1 MADRHADVLLVGGGV
16 ASAACAVAL
25 REDGFEGSVVLAGR
39 EPDPPYSRPPAS
51 KGYLSGAEGRED
63 ALYRPEAW
71 YEAHDVELLTRVS
84 VMKMDPGARTVK
96 LSDRSELSFGS
107 ALVATGANVRR
118 LDVDGAD
125 LEGIHYLRALR
136 NADTIRADVEGAAEV
151 VLIGGSYIGCEVAA
165 TLTAMGRR
173 CTVVMQEPVALS
185 RGFGGQAGRHLQGV
199 LEEHGVTFVGEA
211 TVERFEGSGERVE
224 RVVLQGGRELGADA
238 VVLGVGAMPDV
249 MLARSARLEL
259 GPLGGVLC
267 DERLRTSAEGV
278 WAAGDMCEFRSVHH
292 DAHVRIEHFDVAV
305 QHGRTVAANLLGE
318 ERAHEAVPYFW
329 SDLAD
334 WCSLESVGF
343 APDGWDEEIVR
354 GSFEDGAFTVWYL
367 RRGRLV
373 TALSVG
379 RPADLDEARRLI
391 TGRVDLSSARDALA
405 SPDGELP
412 WP

>member
-1 MADRHADVLLVGGGV
+1 VGDRHADVLLVGGGV

-25 REDGFEGSVVLAGR
+25 REGGFEGSVVLAGR

-51 KGYLSGAEGRED
+51 KGYLSGAEGRDD
-63 ALYRPEAW
+63 ALYRPEGW
-71 YEAHDVELLTRVS
+71 YADHDVELLTRVS
-84 VMKMDPGARTVK
+84 VMKMDTGERTVK
-96 LSDRSELSFGS
+96 LSDRSELSYGS
-107 ALVATGANVRR
+107 ALLATGANVRR
-118 LDVDGAD
+118 LNVDGAD
-125 LEGIHYLRALR
+125 LEGLHYLRALR
-136 NADTIRADVEGAAEV
+136 NADTIRADVQDAAEV

-185 RGFGGQAGRHLQGV
+185 RGFGEQAGRHFQRV

-224 RVVLQGGRELGADA
+224 KVVLQGGRELAADA
-238 VVLGVGAMPDV
+238 VVLGVGATPDV
-249 MLARSARLEL
+249 MLARSAKLEL

-267 DERLRTSAEGV
+267 DERLRTSAQGV

-292 DAHVRIEHFDVAV
+292 DAHVRIEHFEVAV
-305 QHGRTVAANLLGE
+305 EHGRTVAANLLGAD
-318 ERAHEAVPYFW
+318 RPHEAVPYFW

-343 APDGWDEEIVR
+343 APDGWDEEVVR
-354 GSFEDGAFTVWYL
+354 GSFDDGVFTVWYL
-367 RRGRLV
+367 RGGRLV

-391 TGRVDLSSARDALA
+391 AGRVDLSGAHEALV

-412 WP
+412 

>member
-25 REDGFEGSVVLAGR
+25 REGGFEGSVVLAGR

-51 KGYLSGAEGRED
+51 KGYLSGAQGRDD
-63 ALYRPEAW
+63 ALYRPEGW
-71 YEAHDVELLTRVS
+71 YADHDVELLTRVS
-84 VMKMDPGARTVK
+84 VMKMDTGERTVK
-96 LSDRSELSFGS
+96 LSDRSELSYGS
-107 ALVATGANVRR
+107 ALLATGANVRR
-118 LDVDGAD
+118 LNVDGSG
-125 LEGIHYLRALR
+125 LEGLHYLRALR
-136 NADTIRADVEGAAEV
+136 NADTIRADVQDAAEV

-185 RGFGGQAGRHLQGV
+185 RGFGEQAGRHLQRV
-199 LEEHGVTFVGEA
+199 LQAHGVTFVGEA

-224 RVVLQGGRELGADA
+224 KVVLEGGRELAADA

-249 MLARSARLEL
+249 MLARAAKLDL

-267 DERLRTSAEGV
+267 DERLRTSADGV

-292 DAHVRIEHFDVAV
+292 DAHVRIEHFAVAV
-305 QHGRTVAANLLGE
+305 EHGRTVAANLLGAD
-318 ERAHEAVPYFW
+318 RPHEAVPYFW

-343 APDGWDEEIVR
+343 APDGWDEEVVR
-354 GSFEDGAFTVWYL
+354 GSFDDGVFTVWNL
-367 RRGRLV
+367 RGGRLV

-379 RPADLDEARRLI
+379 RSADLDEARRLI
-391 TGRVDLSSARDALA
+391 AGRVDLSGAHEALA

-412 WP
+412 

>member
-1 MADRHADVLLVGGGV
+1 VGDRHADVLLVGGGV

-25 REDGFEGSVVLAGR
+25 REGGFEGSVVLAGR

-51 KGYLSGAEGRED
+51 KGYLSGAQGRDD

-71 YEAHDVELLTRVS
+71 YADHDVELLTRVS
-84 VMKMDPGARTVK
+84 VMKMDTVQRTVK
-96 LSDRSELSFGS
+96 LSDRSELSYGS
-107 ALVATGANVRR
+107 ALLATGANVRR
-118 LDVDGAD
+118 LNVDGSD
-125 LEGIHYLRALR
+125 LEGLHYLRALR
-136 NADTIRADVEGAAEV
+136 NADTIRADVQDAAEV

-185 RGFGGQAGRHLQGV
+185 RGFGEQAGRHFQRV

-224 RVVLQGGRELGADA
+224 KVVLQGGRELAADA
-238 VVLGVGAMPDV
+238 VVLGV
-249 MLARSARLEL
+249 
-259 GPLGGVLC
+259 VLC
-267 DERLRTSAEGV
+267 DERLRTSAQGV

-292 DAHVRIEHFDVAV
+292 DAHVRIEHFEVAV
-305 QHGRTVAANLLGE
+305 EHGRTVAANLMGE
-318 ERAHEAVPYFW
+318 ERAHKAVPYFW

-343 APDGWDEEIVR
+343 APDGWDEELVR

-367 RRGRLV
+367 RGGRLV

-391 TGRVDLSSARDALA
+391 AARTDLSGAGAGLARRRAAVAMVHGDLA
-405 SPDGELP
+405 TLRLYR
-412 WP
+412 